1 LNEDKPVF
9 TPSDFIHYIAKT
21 RNFPVETIK
30 VPERLVFTY
39 QPRTYEYGK
48 NLIGGKPV
56 DWWIYGERQPFCIG
70 QFNSVD
76 VGLGCFW
83 VGAPA
88 VAMTLEE
95 VIACG
100 ARKIVEVGVSGGL
113 QSFLKPGDIIVVA
126 DAVRDEGTSHHY
138 FPPDV
143 GVESSEKL
151 RKLII
156 GQLQKS
162 GTAHHVGAVWSTDGV
177 YRETLGKFRKFRDA
191 GVLAVNMETSAV
203 FAVAKYRNVEA
214 ASIQVISDILSEEG
228 WLQAFGQQVVREN
241 LKRAVETALRA
252 LTEN

>member
-1 LNEDKPVF
+1 MNEDKPVF

-113 QSFLKPGDIIVVA
+113 QSFLKPGDIIVVT
-126 DAVRDEGTSHHY
+126 DAIRDEGTSYHY
-138 FPPDV
+138 FPPNV

-162 GTAHHVGAVWSTDGV
+162 GVAHYVGAVWSTDGV
-177 YRETLGKFRKFRDA
+177 YRETLGKFRKFRNA

-228 WLQAFGQQVVREN
+228 WLQAFGQQMVREN

>member
-1 LNEDKPVF
+1 MNEDKPVF

-100 ARKIVEVGVSGGL
+100 ARKIVEVGVSGG
-113 QSFLKPGDIIVVA
+113 
-126 DAVRDEGTSHHY
+126 
-138 FPPDV
+138 
-143 GVESSEKL
+143 
-151 RKLII
+151 
-156 GQLQKS
+156 
-162 GTAHHVGAVWSTDGV
+162 
-177 YRETLGKFRKFRDA
+177 
-191 GVLAVNMETSAV
+191 
-203 FAVAKYRNVEA
+203 
-214 ASIQVISDILSEEG
+214 
-228 WLQAFGQQVVREN
+228 
-241 LKRAVETALRA
+241 
-252 LTEN
+252 